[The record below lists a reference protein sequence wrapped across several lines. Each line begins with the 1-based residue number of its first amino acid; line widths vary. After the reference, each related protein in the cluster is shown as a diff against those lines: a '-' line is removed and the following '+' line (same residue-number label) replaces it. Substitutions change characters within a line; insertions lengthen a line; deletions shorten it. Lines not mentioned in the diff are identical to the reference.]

1 MKRLLGVGRVS
12 AYHRMVHERF
22 AYLYVRVIDWVPDD
36 GVAYSKSRRSPCLR
50 T

>member
-1 MKRLLGVGRVS
+1 MKRPLGAGRVS
-12 AYHRMVHERF
+12 AYHRLVHENF

-36 GVAYSKSRRSPCLR
+36 GVAYSKSRRNRCLR